1 LFDRAQSL
9 TSGGCEGWRYA
20 PVAARSLSRL
30 RAGLLRLAS
39 ARPGDFGRERRE
51 FAVLRPD
58 RMLRRSSCLAR
69 CSSCGGA
76 ALPRRYVSRWGET
89 GGLYVFEP
97 PAGGH
102 RYTSRAAPAEPEV
115 VKDLAA
121 VAQHEREI
129 INART
134 SAALKRRPSRE
145 FASRSGPQERQSSL
159 WRPGQDR
166 SPDPRPRLL
175 RTGVI
180 ASRPSRRASSE
191 PRGTSFAA
199 WFRELKRLAGYL
211 HPRPTL
217 LGVPIGAFFGP

>member
-1 LFDRAQSL
+1 VVYARIGRCQGRPAWRGAQ
-9 TSGGCEGWRYA
+9 A
-20 PVAARSLSRL
+20 AVARSY
-30 RAGLLRLAS
+30 
-39 ARPGDFGRERRE
+39 P
-51 FAVLRPD
+51 AVT
-58 RMLRRSSCLAR
+58 CHV
-69 CSSCGGA
+69 G
-76 ALPRRYVSRWGET
+76 VN